1 MARIAAVGDVHFG
14 RDSAARYRPH
24 YADLAEHADALLVA
38 GDLTQHGALD
48 EARVFAEVVGG
59 LGVPVVTVLGN
70 HDYNQNAERDICR
83 LLEDAGIVVLE
94 KQSTVLDLGG
104 TRIGIAAAK
113 GFGGGF
119 GGSSGSEFGEP
130 EMKLF
135 IHTGRVAADALYA
148 ELSALDC
155 DVRIALLH
163 YSPSRDTLLGEKL
176 ELYPFLG
183 SYLLG
188 EAIDRAGCDLVLH
201 GHAHRGAERG
211 LTPGGIPVR
220 NVAMPVIRAAY
231 NTYELAM
238 GSDEQAAAG
247 PLRSAA
253 ADLRSPT

>member
-1 MARIAAVGDVHFG
+1 MTRIAAVGDVHVG
-14 RDSAARYRPH
+14 RDSAAKLIPH
-24 YADLAEHADALLVA
+24 FADIATRADALLVC

-48 EARVFAEVVGG
+48 EARAFAAVVRDIGI
-59 LGVPVVTVLGN
+59 PVVTVLGN
-70 HDYNQNAERDICR
+70 HDYHQDAEGDIR
-83 LLEDAGIVVLE
+83 RMLEDEGIRVLE
-94 KQSTVLDLGG
+94 KQSTVLELGG
-104 TRIGIAAAK
+104 VRVGIAGVK

-130 EMKLF
+130 EMKRF
-135 IHTGRVAADALYA
+135 IHTGREAADALYA
-148 ELSALDC
+148 ELTSLDC

-188 EAIDRAGCDLVLH
+188 EAIDRAGCDLALH

-231 NTYELAM
+231 NTYEFAM
-238 GSDEQAAAG
+238 RETVAVAAASI
-247 PLRSAA
+247 P
-253 ADLRSPT
+253 